1 MGLNKFR
8 QNRKAAKSLLQPAAE
23 KMKSTGKNATGLYP
37 QKQPGLNYVGLH
49 VPIGRLYAE
58 DMFDL
63 ARMAEVY
70 GSSEIRLTV
79 EAKPDHPQ
87 YP

>member
-1 MGLNKFR
+1 
-8 QNRKAAKSLLQPAAE
+8 
-23 KMKSTGKNATGLYP
+23 
-37 QKQPGLNYVGLH
+37 LNYVGLH

-70 GSSEIRLTV
+70 GSSEILTHCR
-79 EAKPDHPQ
+79 AKPDHPNILRLK
-87 YP
+87 PS